1 MFKNLSILYKENDNL
16 AIETA
21 LKVQDWIVKKGS
33 DCKLFHSVGE
43 FSTFSH
49 SEIMTIQNSDALLV
63 LGGDGT
69 MLAVSRIVEGK
80 KIPIIG
86 INMGSLGFI
95 TEIPRSD
102 MFVCLEQI
110 FEGNYEI
117 EERSMVNAEVFRDN
131 QIITKYLGLNDMVI
145 GKGIMAK
152 IADFELIIN
161 DIYVSTIKADGIII
175 STPTGSTAYNLSA
188 GGPILYPTL
197 KGLVFTPICPHTLS
211 VRPVVLPDDFV
222 IDIVISSYSKDIFL
236 TIDGQIG
243 FPLNKNDKVRCKVA
257 QEKTYLIAPAGRDYF
272 RVLREK
278 LKWGER

>member
-1 MFKNLSILYKENDNL
+1 MFKKISILYKENDNS
-16 AIETA
+16 AFETA
-21 LKVQDWIVKKGS
+21 IKVQEWLSSKNAECI
-33 DCKLFHSVGE
+33 LLHSVGA
-43 FSTFSH
+43 FSSFDH
-49 SEIMTIQNSDALLV
+49 SEIIAVQSSDAVVV

-69 MLAVSRIVEGK
+69 MLTASRIIGGK

-95 TEIPRSD
+95 TEIPRKDLFDS
-102 MFVCLEQI
+102 LEQI
-110 FEGNYEI
+110 FSGNYEI
-117 EERSMVNAEVFRDN
+117 EERSMLSAQVLRDEQVIN
-131 QIITKYLGLNDMVI
+131 KYLGLNDLVI

-152 IADFELIIN
+152 ISDFDLFIN
-161 DIYVSTIKADGIII
+161 NTYVSTIKADGIII

-211 VRPVVLPDDFV
+211 VRPLVLPDDFV
-222 IDIVISSYSKDIFL
+222 IDVVVSSHAKDIFL

-243 FPLNKNDKVRCKVA
+243 FPLKEKDKVRCSVA
-257 QEKTYLIAPAGRDYF
+257 QEKTYLIAPFGRDYF
-272 RVLREK
+272 KVLREK